1 MDVSGVVYED
11 PPADD
16 VPVLSEDE
24 VLDLSGVSEESDFD
38 SDDEFD
44 GNATDLISPSGQ
56 IWSLDSQRSRTGRL
70 YLQLMYFVNHKDL
83 EEYQGIHRITLSSQA
98 T

>member
-1 MDVSGVVYED
+1 MSCCSTWTYLHGVVYED

-56 IWSLDSQRSRTGRL
+56 IWSLDI
-70 YLQLMYFVNHKDL
+70 VNAQEL
-83 EEYQGIHRITLSSQA
+83 AVYIFN
-98 T
+98 